1 MLEKV
6 TPEQVGISSKS
17 VKKYI
22 KILEKNEF
30 STHSIVMLR
39 HGKVFYEAYWEPFH
53 KDFLHRI
60 YSSTKSFVAL
70 AIGFLQQDG
79 LIDLDAPAVSYLDDD
94 ITKNACDEVKK
105 QTIRDMLIMSTAG
118 MCTVAG
124 FFKEKPEDRLRYYYD
139 CAGPDSSVKP
149 KLTGSTFLY
158 DSSGSFVLGCIVE
171 IITGMGL
178 MDYLR
183 EKLFDKI
190 GFSKEAYCLTCPGGH
205 AWSDSGI
212 LCRPMDLAKV
222 MQFLLNEG
230 EWNGEQILDKKFIKE
245 ATSNLVSTK
254 RAAHRD
260 SGGTYGYGYLIWR
273 TAGNGFAFMGLGN
286 QLAIAFPDY
295 DMVFVVTADNQTNPK
310 TGEAVMIDRLLEEI
324 AETAKNEALD
334 EDKEAYSDL
343 MDFTNSLKLYSF
355 SGSIEENISKEISGK
370 TFIMEENPMGISKIK
385 FTFTDDVCK
394 MDYTNAQSDKTIE
407 FGINKNVFG
416 IFPQE
421 GYSDLVGNTYAPGNY
436 YKCAASA
443 AWTHERNLEI
453 LVQVIDKYFGKLFIK
468 VFFTED
474 GRIAVSMN
482 KTAENFMNEYMGYAQ
497 SIAE

>member
-6 TPEQVGISSKS
+6 TPEQIGISSKS

-22 KILEKNEF
+22 KILERNEF

-70 AIGFLQQDG
+70 AIGFLKQDG

-118 MCTVAG
+118 MCRVSG

-139 CAGPDSSVKP
+139 CAGPESPIKP
-149 KLTGSTFLY
+149 TLTGSTFLY

-171 IITGMGL
+171 IITGMSL

-205 AWSDSGI
+205 SWSDSGI
-212 LCRPMDLAKV
+212 ICRPMDLAKV
-222 MQFLLNEG
+222 LQFLLNEG
-230 EWNGEQILDKKFIKE
+230 KWNGEQILDKDFIKE
-245 ATSNLVSTK
+245 ATSSLVSSK
-254 RAAHRD
+254 RAAHRNA
-260 SGGTYGYGYLIWR
+260 SAYGYGYLIWR
-273 TAGNGFAFMGLGN
+273 TPGNGFGFFGLGN
-286 QLAIAFPDY
+286 QLALAFPDY
-295 DMVFVVTADNQTNPK
+295 DMVFVVTADNQTNAK
-310 TGEAVMIDRLLEEI
+310 MGEDIMIDRLLEEI
-324 AETAKNEALD
+324 AETASDEPLP
-334 EDKEAYSDL
+334 EDKVAYDDL
-343 MDFTNSLKLYSF
+343 MNVTDSLKLFAF
-355 SGSIEENISKEISGK
+355 SGSVPKNAASEVSGK
-370 TFIMEENPMGISKIK
+370 TFIMEENPMGISKMK

-394 MDYTNAQSDKTIE
+394 MEYTNKQGDKTLE
-407 FGINKNVFG
+407 FGIDKNVFG
-416 IFPQE
+416 IFPEE

-443 AWTHERNLEI
+443 VWTHERNLEI

-468 VFFTED
+468 VFFTD
-474 GRIAVSMN
+474 DNRIAVSLN
-482 KTAENFMNEYMGYAQ
+482 KTAENFMDEYMGYAQ